1 MIETEKISFVKKITR
16 TTKIIIVGFFD
27 LFPWL
32 HFLFYRLIPPEIRW
46 SKAAIQEKIKKGKEQ
61 DKYFLRFFLRDPKR
75 RVPVEKNIIV
85 APADGVIKRIFDEDG
100 KKVILIH
107 LDFFDV
113 HVQRVPISGKVVSV
127 EEAGHK
133 VEKGSEEEK
142 RYFENSLLYDKDYL
156 FPIQNVTKIDADI
169 GRIVVRQIA
178 TIFARRIVTSVKA
191 GEEVKIGQK
200 LGMIYLGSYV
210 AIELP
215 KQVRIIVEEKKRIYG
230 GETIIA
236 RY

>member
-1 MIETEKISFVKKITR
+1 MFFKEIKRLIKV
-16 TTKIIIVGFFD
+16 IIICFFD

-32 HFLFYRLIPPEIRW
+32 YFLFYRLIPREIRW
-46 SKAAIQEKIKKGKEQ
+46 PKASIEGKIKKGEEQ

-85 APADGVIKRIFDEDG
+85 APADGIIKRIFDEGDS
-100 KKVILIH
+100 KVILIH

-113 HVQRVPISGKVVSV
+113 HVQRVPISGRVIGV
-127 EEAGHK
+127 EEVGHK

-142 RYFENSLLYDKDYL
+142 RYFENPLLYDKDYL

-178 TIFARRIVTSVKA
+178 TIFARRIVTFVKA

-215 KQVRIIVEEKKRIYG
+215 RQTRIIAEEKKRIYG
-230 GETIIA
+230 GEAIIA